1 MAEKLDPKGTMKI
14 EEVVISHM
22 FEIAALV
29 ELLDRKGV
37 LTKQELLDTIQQLR
51 PETPTAEPAKEAFPE
66 PYLLTEAENAIIDR
80 IFELLNAIGLTSHQS
95 KELLRRVDRLM
106 DVGERLAKKTTH

>member
-1 MAEKLDPKGTMKI
+1 MAEKRDPKETVKI

-29 ELLDRKGV
+29 ELLESKGV
-37 LTKQELLDTIQQLR
+37 LSKKEVVDTIQRLR
-51 PETPTAEPAKEAFPE
+51 RETLRADSVQEAFPE

-80 IFELLNAIGLTSHQS
+80 IFELLNAIGLTAHQA
-95 KELLRRVDRLM
+95 KELLRRVDRLIH
-106 DVGERLAKKTTH
+106 VGERLAK